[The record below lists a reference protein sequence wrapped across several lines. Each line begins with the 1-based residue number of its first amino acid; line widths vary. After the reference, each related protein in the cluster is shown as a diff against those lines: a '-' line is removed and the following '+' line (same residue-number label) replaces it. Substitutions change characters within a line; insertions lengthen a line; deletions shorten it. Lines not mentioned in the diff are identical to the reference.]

1 MLQFTTE
8 TLPTRSFSQDLLRRG
23 YMVTY
28 RPEEVNYCPG
38 CGRSH
43 WYVGRLTAECGFC
56 GTAIPL
62 SDSMVQ
68 SVAGGHSRNR
78 RLIEQTAWAA

>member
-1 MLQFTTE
+1 MLQVTTDA
-8 TLPTRSFSQDLLRRG
+8 LPNGNLAHALLRRG
-23 YMVTY
+23 YTVTY

-43 WYVGRLTAECGFC
+43 WYVGRLSAECGFC

-62 SDSMVQ
+62 TDSSMQ
-68 SVAGGHSRNR
+68 SGAGGHSRNR
-78 RLIEQTAWAA
+78 RLIEPDAWAA